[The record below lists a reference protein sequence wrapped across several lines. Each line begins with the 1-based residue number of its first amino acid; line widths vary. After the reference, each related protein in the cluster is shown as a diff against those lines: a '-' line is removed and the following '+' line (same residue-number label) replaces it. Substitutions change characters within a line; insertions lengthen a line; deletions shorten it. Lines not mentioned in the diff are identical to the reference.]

1 MNNRVVVITGA
12 TGVLGKLTA
21 HHFAAQGDSLAL
33 LSNDRGQLESLASE
47 LNLPSDRILIQ
58 VVDLLDAGVTRQAAD
73 VVLEKYKHVDVL
85 IHLVGGWTGGKTIT
99 EAGAEDLTFMLNQH
113 AWTTF
118 HLFQAFTPGLA
129 SSREGRVLAITSP
142 VTLNPAPKLGMFSA
156 AKAAQEN
163 LVLTL
168 AEELR
173 ETGVTAN
180 VIQVKSID
188 VKHSGKGT
196 TPEEIV
202 SAIHF
207 LCSREAGKIT
217 GARIPLYR

>member
-1 MNNRVVVITGA
+1 MTDRMVVITGA

-21 HHFAAQGDSLAL
+21 HTFAAQGDSLAL
-33 LSNDRGQLESLASE
+33 LSTDQAQLESLARE
-47 LNLPSDRILIQ
+47 LNLSSDRILTRA
-58 VVDLLDAGVTRQAAD
+58 VDLLDPGALQAAARVIVD
-73 VVLEKYKHVDVL
+73 KFDHVDVL

-99 EAGAEDLTFMLNQH
+99 EAGADELSFMLNQH
-113 AWTTF
+113 VWTTF
-118 HLFQAFTPGLA
+118 NLFQSFTPHLVN
-129 SSREGRVLAITSP
+129 SKHGRVIAVTSP
-142 VTLNPAPKLGMFSA
+142 VTINPAPKLGMYSA

-180 VIQVKSID
+180 VIQVRAID
-188 VKHSGKGT
+188 VKKTGKGT

-202 SAIHF
+202 AAMTF
-207 LCSREAGKIT
+207 LCGSGAGKIS
-217 GARIPLYR
+217 GARIPVYR